1 MELLSE
7 SYGSTDKFE
16 NISDVI
22 NNEISQS
29 QDRSETETEENEN
42 ENEIE
47 NNFENEFPQNIPAM
61 PVFSGLPKMP
71 IFMPPMPVFTIPKS
85 TVPIMSETELIQEN
99 DNENEIEKN
108 NTTIDVEK
116 KIIIEN
122 EKKQKKV
129 RFSIFS
135 HFSSNIL
142 NFYFYLSKYIL
153 F

>member
-42 ENEIE
+42 EDEIE

-85 TVPIMSETELIQEN
+85 TAPIMSETELIQEN

-116 KIIIEN
+116 KIITEN

-135 HFSSNIL
+135 QFSFNIL